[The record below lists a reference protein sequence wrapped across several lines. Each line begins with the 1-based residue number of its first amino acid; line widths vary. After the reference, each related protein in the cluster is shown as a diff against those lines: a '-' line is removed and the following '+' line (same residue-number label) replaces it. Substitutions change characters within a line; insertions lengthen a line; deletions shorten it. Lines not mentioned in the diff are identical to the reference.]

1 MQTVDIIVLATL
13 IIPGLVG
20 ALYGFL
26 NIAFSIIAWIMA
38 LGISFKFG
46 ALITPLLAPY
56 VDTPLIRNILGF
68 SGLFLISLM
77 VFSLLGYFIVKLL
90 GRAGLTAMDRVLGFF
105 LGIGLGGFI
114 IAVVVFMAGFTAFP
128 EEGWWKDSVAIKPFE
143 QIAVWS
149 HRFLPADI
157 VEHHGYRASETTV
170 PKQQVKS

>member
-13 IIPGLVG
+13 IIPGLIG

-26 NIAFSIIAWIMA
+26 NIAFSIIAWVVA
-38 LGISFKFG
+38 FGISFKFG
-46 ALITPLLAPY
+46 ALITPMLAPY
-56 VDTPLIRNILGF
+56 IETPLVRNVLGF

-77 VFSLLGYFIVKLL
+77 IFSLLGFLIVKLL

-128 EEGWWKDSVAIKPFE
+128 EEGWWKDSVTIKPFE
-143 QIAVWS
+143 HIAIWS
-149 HRFLPADI
+149 HRFLPANI
-157 VEHHGYRASETTV
+157 AEYHGYGATETAISR
-170 PKQQVKS
+170 QQVKG